1 MMIEEVVMVLVVVVV
16 AGVRER
22 KIADSRRMH

>member
-1 MMIEEVVMVLVVVVV
+1 MMIEEVVMVVVAAA